1 VIDETTPERKLDA
14 DSALKSGHLQNSCAG
29 HNRRGLLALSEA
41 VRANLVDVGTSELFS
56 IVIKHSDLKVMMLS
70 PLVLELQMVL
80 PIIISFRANPL
91 WFRLPCMHVGC
102 AHLAQGL
109 AYFELS
115 SLL

>member
-1 VIDETTPERKLDA
+1 MIDETTPERKLDA

-41 VRANLVDVGTSELFS
+41 VRANLVDV
-56 IVIKHSDLKVMMLS
+56 
-70 PLVLELQMVL
+70 LQMVL